1 MIKVMNGG
9 LPRLAKFVAIFVIK
23 IIRMF
28 FNFKSFTNE
37 ARRVIR
43 G

>member
-1 MIKVMNGG
+1 MIKVMNGR
-9 LPRLAKFVAIFVIK
+9 LPRLAKFVAIFTIK

-28 FNFKSFTNE
+28 FNFKSFLNE
-37 ARRVIR
+37 ARGVVR